1 MIDSSLQLTSRESGA
16 YDKSH
21 NAIALRGLW
30 SRVWLTKRTSS
41 LYLYIIDQEPA
52 SCADGGRRANVAN
65 KFTAKIVTAA
75 ISVIA
80 ETGSHDHA
88 HPAKP

>member
-21 NAIALRGLW
+21 KLIALTGLW
-30 SRVWLTKRTSS
+30 SWVWLTKLTSS
-41 LYLYIIDQEPA
+41 LYLDTIDQEPA

-65 KFTAKIVTAA
+65 KFPAKIVTAA

-80 ETGSHDHA
+80 ETGSHDQA
-88 HPAKP
+88 QPARP

>member
-1 MIDSSLQLTSRESGA
+1 MINSGLQHTFRESAA

-21 NAIALRGLW
+21 KLIALTGLW
-30 SRVWLTKRTSS
+30 VLGLINKAHINLH
-41 LYLYIIDQEPA
+41 LYTIDQEPA

-65 KFTAKIVTAA
+65 KFTPKIVTAA

-80 ETGSHDHA
+80 ETGSHDQA
-88 HPAKP
+88 QPAKP